1 MESGALEER
10 GLRREMRQRSRLS
23 QGVEMAQTG
32 LGCTDWE
39 SEISTLGCGAHE
51 DHQSVTSMPE
61 AGLGESGGGQVTTL
75 SLSASSKQDTR
86 GQGEAVALLQ

>member
-10 GLRREMRQRSRLS
+10 RLRREMRQRSRQN
-23 QGVEMAQTG
+23 QGVETGQTG

-39 SEISTLGCGAHE
+39 SEISALGCRAHE

-61 AGLGESGGGQVTTL
+61 AGLGESGGQVATL
-75 SLSASSKQDTR
+75 SLSASSKQDAR
-86 GQGEAVALLQ
+86 GQGEAVGLLQ